1 MRGFTNRIFGL
12 LSLAIAMNFSL
23 NAQECNENLPGN
35 ENVVCGC
42 TDQTAF
48 NYNPEATTDDGSCNS
63 LDLPKGWSMFG
74 YTCLDSRDVVVAFEA
89 HKDNIVVFKDE
100 SGLAY
105 FPEFNF
111 NGIGNLKYSEGY
123 KIKLKEKLEGFMFC
137 PPIGQSDLDAAYA
150 EGAASV
156 TPEDGISQSDVDAA
170 YAEGVASVTPE
181 DGISQADVDAAYAEG
196 VASVTP
202 EDGISQADLDSVIAS
217 YANWCES
224 DTDNDGVCDV
234 LGCMDEF
241 ACNYAPEAEYWDSSC
256 EYTSC
261 RDQCGVINGD
271 NSSCS
276 DCAGVPNG
284 TAEDLGCGC
293 GNPAAQEG
301 YDCDGNSN
309 QVDLKIGD
317 IHEGG
322 MVFQINEDGTG
333 LVADLQDW
341 GGNQPWA
348 EVMSAADAST
358 SGGYNDWYLPN
369 IDELTLIYNTIAHGG
384 PNGNVLGIYG
394 FWYWSSTPTSNN
406 RVEYLLMSNG
416 TTGPSYKTQT
426 LKARFVRAF

>member
-1 MRGFTNRIFGL
+1 MVTPVWKLEMWLPL
-12 LSLAIAMNFSL
+12 LKPTKTIL
-23 NAQECNENLPGN
+23 E
-35 ENVVCGC
+35 
-42 TDQTAF
+42 
-48 NYNPEATTDDGSCNS
+48 
-63 LDLPKGWSMFG
+63 
-74 YTCLDSRDVVVAFEA
+74 
-89 HKDNIVVFKDE
+89 VFKDE

-105 FPEFNF
+105 LPEFNF
-111 NGIGNLKYSEGY
+111 SAIDSLKYSEGY

-137 PPIGQSDLDAAYA
+137 TPIGQSDVDAAYA
-150 EGAASV
+150 DGAASV
-156 TPEDGISQSDVDAA
+156 TPEDGISQSEVDAA
-170 YAEGVASVTPE
+170 YAEGAASVTPE

-261 RDQCGVINGD
+261 RDECGVINGD
-271 NSSCS
+271 NSSCL

-301 YDCDGNSN
+301 YDCDGNPN
-309 QVDLKIGD
+309 QVDLEIGD

-341 GGNQPWA
+341 DGNKTWA
-348 EVMSAADAST
+348 EVMSGADAST

-369 IDELTLIYNTIAHGG
+369 IDELTLIYSTIAHGG

-394 FWYWSSTPTSNN
+394 FWYWSSTPASND
-406 RVEYLLMSNG
+406 RVEYLLMTNG
-416 TTGPSYKTQT
+416 TTGPSYKAQT